1 MNDPTTNQNTESTNT
16 EEQPRTAEEIAE
28 ETNNAIR
35 EHIEHEIA
43 DPLREELEKVKT
55 ENARLLSLLRGTS
68 RSEESAPP
76 DYIAEENKR
85 RRENKSRQMATYP
98 ETPEKS

>member
-1 MNDPTTNQNTESTNT
+1 MDDPIIEPGTPTPEEPTRTT
-16 EEQPRTAEEIAE
+16 EQIAE

-43 DPLREELEKVKT
+43 GPLREELDRVKT

-68 RSEESAPP
+68 HADEVQTVP

-85 RRENKSRQMATYP
+85 RRENKSRQRATYP
-98 ETPEKS
+98 ENS

>member
-1 MNDPTTNQNTESTNT
+1 MDENITDPTPTT
-16 EEQPRTAEEIAE
+16 EEPPRTAEQIAE

-43 DPLREELEKVKT
+43 DPLREELEQVKT

-68 RSEESAPP
+68 HADDVRTAP

-85 RRENKSRQMATYP
+85 RRENKSRQRATYP
-98 ETPEKS
+98 ENP

>member
-1 MNDPTTNQNTESTNT
+1 MDDPIIEPGTPAP
-16 EEQPRTAEEIAE
+16 EEPHRTAEQIAE

-35 EHIEHEIA
+35 DHIEHEIA

-68 RSEESAPP
+68 HAEDVQTTP
-76 DYIAEENKR
+76 DYITEENRR
-85 RRENKSRQMATYP
+85 RRENKARQMATFI
-98 ETPEKS
+98 ENK